1 MQDELQFDYVIV
13 GAGSAGCT
21 LANRLTEDGRTRVL
35 LLEAGGTGKRLDVS
49 LPLAVSK
56 LWPNPDITWGFLS
69 EPEAELNGRRL
80 PVARG
85 IALDAD
91 DVVRRAAI
99 NELMCHGVLDMHAFG
114 ERHGIVFAAC
124 FAEELERLRQLETDG
139 LVELDPET
147 LRVTSRGRLLLR
159 NVAMC
164 FDAYLSRETQPLQPR
179 YARSV

>member
-85 IALDAD
+85 RMLGGTSSLNGMMAVRGHPAD
-91 DVVRRAAI
+91 YDGWR
-99 NELMCHGVLDMHAFG
+99 DM
-114 ERHGIVFAAC
+114 
-124 FAEELERLRQLETDG
+124 G
-139 LVELDPET
+139 LP
-147 LRVTSRGRLLLR
+147 GWG
-159 NVAMC
+159 
-164 FDAYLSRETQPLQPR
+164 
-179 YARSV
+179 